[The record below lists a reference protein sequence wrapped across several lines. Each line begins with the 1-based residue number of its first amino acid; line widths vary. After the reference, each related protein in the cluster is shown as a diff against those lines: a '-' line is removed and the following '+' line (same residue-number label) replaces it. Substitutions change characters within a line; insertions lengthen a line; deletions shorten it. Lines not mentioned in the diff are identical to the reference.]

1 MSTEILEDI
10 LDGSQSHPVVN
21 RREARYKY
29 MIALNKEN
37 RNGRECLH
45 KVFKTVVKYMCQ
57 DLPTLGESGSDVSY
71 VILDTRNFSEVT
83 RFSDD
88 MNKPWLKATQKEIKT

>member
-1 MSTEILEDI
+1 
-10 LDGSQSHPVVN
+10 
-21 RREARYKY
+21 
-29 MIALNKEN
+29 
-37 RNGRECLH
+37 
-45 KVFKTVVKYMCQ
+45 MCQ

>member
-45 KVFKTVVKYMCQ
+45 KVFKTVVK
-57 DLPTLGESGSDVSY
+57 
-71 VILDTRNFSEVT
+71 
-83 RFSDD
+83 
-88 MNKPWLKATQKEIKT
+88 